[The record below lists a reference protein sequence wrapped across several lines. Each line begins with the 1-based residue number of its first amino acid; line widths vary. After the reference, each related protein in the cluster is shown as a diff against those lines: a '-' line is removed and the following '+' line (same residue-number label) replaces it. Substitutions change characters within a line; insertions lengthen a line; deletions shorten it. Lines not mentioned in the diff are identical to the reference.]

1 MVKSNNVLSV
11 LVLSIFLSMVIVNVH
26 GRYLPTRNMNDPLD
40 RLRELMKN
48 VSLNIFFYTLYCNQ
62 KWR

>member
-1 MVKSNNVLSV
+1 MVKSNNVLNV
-11 LVLSIFLSMVIVNVH
+11 LVLSVFLSVVVVSVN

-48 VSLNIFFYTLYCNQ
+48 VSLNEYFFFRFLISD
-62 KWR
+62 

>member
-11 LVLSIFLSMVIVNVH
+11 LVLSIFLSMVVVNVNA
-26 GRYLPTRNMNDPLD
+26 RYLPTRNMNDPLD

-48 VSLNIFFYTLYCNQ
+48 VSLNLIFFFNE
-62 KWR
+62 